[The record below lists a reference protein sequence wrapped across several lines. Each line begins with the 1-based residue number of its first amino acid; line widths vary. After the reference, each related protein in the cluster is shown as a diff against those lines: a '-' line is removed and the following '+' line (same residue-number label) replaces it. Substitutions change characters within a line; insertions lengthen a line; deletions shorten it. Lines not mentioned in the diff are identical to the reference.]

1 MNPESHSNKNEI
13 HKVSSNLKC
22 EMVDSESGCDC
33 VMVPVLQSVG
43 QKLDRMIIFG
53 LILQSLEAR
62 SHELVSKMPSD
73 LQVRG
78 GGATLKCDLR
88 KVISLKNYD

>member
-13 HKVSSNLKC
+13 HKVCSNLKC

-33 VMVPVLQSVG
+33 VMIPELQTVG
-43 QKLDRMIIFG
+43 HKLDGQTILG
-53 LILQSLEAR
+53 VILQGLEAG
-62 SHELVSKMPSD
+62 SHELVSKVPSD

-78 GGATLKCDLR
+78 SGATLKCDLE
-88 KVISLKNYD
+88 KVIS